1 MFMSTATEQL
11 LQQFKALSDPQR
23 LRLVALCRHGE
34 LSVTELTAVLG
45 QSQPRVSQ
53 QLKQLCAAGLL
64 KRFRDGKRV
73 YYRMPSAG
81 TRTGRRLL
89 ALIPTGEAPFADDAA
104 RLRAL
109 RGSNIAGKATDNV
122 TDTEPVSEPGR
133 DTARRE
139 IHRALLEQTVAAPI
153 GDLLDVG
160 CGRGNVLKLLASRA
174 NRAIGVDIDSD
185 ARDTARAE
193 LLLAGLTNCSLRKGD
208 MYRLPFD
215 DGSFDTIV
223 LDDVLAD
230 ALRPTDVL
238 REASRL
244 LRPGGRLFLLL
255 NLHGKGASAART
267 KLAAWSV
274 EAELRVAPPRM
285 VPTENP
291 RWLLSV
297 ATLVTAK
304 HGNSE
309 AA

>member
-1 MFMSTATEQL
+1 MFMSTATEKL

-73 YYRMPSAG
+73 YYRMPSTG
-81 TRTGRRLL
+81 TRAGRQLL
-89 ALIPTGEAPFADDAA
+89 ALIPTGDAPFAEDAD

-109 RGSNIAGKATDNV
+109 RGSNIAGKATDDLA
-122 TDTEPVSEPGR
+122 DTRPVAELGPDS
-133 DTARRE
+133 ARRQ

-215 DGSFDTIV
+215 DASFDTIV

-230 ALRPTDVL
+230 ARRPTSVL

-255 NLHGKGASAART
+255 NLGADDANTVRA
-267 KLAAWSV
+267 KLAAWSA
-274 EAELRVAPPRM
+274 EAELRLAPPRM
-285 VPTENP
+285 APTENP
-291 RWLLSV
+291 SWLLSV
-297 ATLVTAK
+297 ATLVTTEQ
-304 HGNSE
+304 GNPE

>member
-1 MFMSTATEQL
+1 MSTPTEQL
-11 LQQFKALSDPQR
+11 LQQLKALADPQR

-53 QLKQLCAAGLL
+53 QLKQLCEAGLL

-73 YYRMPSAG
+73 YYRMPSTATRAG
-81 TRTGRRLL
+81 RQLL
-89 ALIPTGEAPFADDAA
+89 ALIPAGDAPFADDAA

-109 RGSNIAGKATDNV
+109 RGSNIAGKSTGGAADSR
-122 TDTEPVSEPGR
+122 PVSELGG

-139 IHRALLEQTVAAPI
+139 IYRALLDQTVAAPI

-215 DGSFDTIV
+215 DNSFDTIV
-223 LDDVLAD
+223 LDDGLPEAR
-230 ALRPTDVL
+230 RPTDVL

-255 NLHGKGASAART
+255 NLYAEGANSARV
-267 KLAAWSV
+267 KLPAWSA
-274 EAELRVAPPRM
+274 EAELRLAPPRM
-285 VPTENP
+285 VPTEKP
-291 RWLLSV
+291 SWLLAV
-297 ATLVTAK
+297 ATLVTTEQ
-304 HGNSE
+304 GNSR